1 MKKETLIQVIIILI
15 LSAILGGLIYMT
27 ITEMNNNINPR
38 MFGMNPME
46 EEVEKDTKK
55 EDVDSGNKVEENTIN
70 LSEHTTNINIST
82 GGEYNITGEFENSI
96 IVDSTDKVILNLNNA
111 TIDSQITAAIANK
124 NSGEL
129 VINLVENTTNILKD
143 NGSSE
148 YDGCIYSEGNLTI
161 EGSGTLKVY
170 GRQEEG
176 EGIATETKDITING
190 GDIYIESAD
199 DGLNAGGDGG
209 IITINNGNIFI
220 KASGDG
226 IDSNKDLIVNGGTI
240 YTMGSSTGG
249 DAGIDTDGKFEING
263 GEVIALGS
271 DMLLNPDEESN
282 QEYISFTLN
291 TKVTSGSKIS
301 LKDGGE
307 NEIISFEAKEDF
319 RTLIISN
326 ADICNNTYY
335 LYVNGEKTEHSKT
348 VK

>member
-1 MKKETLIQVIIILI
+1 MKKETLVQLIIIVI
-15 LSAILGGLIYMT
+15 LTVVLGCFIFVT
-27 ITEMNNNINPR
+27 AKEMNSRDVR
-38 MFGMNPME
+38 MYGMNPME
-46 EEVEKDTKK
+46 EETVKDTKK

-96 IVDSTDKVILNLNNA
+96 IVDSTDKVILNLNNV

-129 VINLVENTTNILKD
+129 VINLVENTTNILMD

-226 IDSNKDLIVNGGTI
+226 IDSNKDLIINGGTI
-240 YTMGSSTGG
+240 YTIGSSVGG

-263 GEVIALGS
+263 GEVIAIGS
-271 DMLLNPDEESN
+271 DMLQNPDNTSK
-282 QEYISFTLN
+282 QKYVSFTLN
-291 TKVTSGSKIS
+291 SKITSGSNIS
-301 LKDGGE
+301 LQDNNG
-307 NEIISFEAKEDF
+307 NELATFEAKEDF

-326 ADICNNTYY
+326 ADLSNNTYY
-335 LYVNGEKTEHSKT
+335 LYINGEKTEYSKT

>member
-1 MKKETLIQVIIILI
+1 MKKETFIQVIIILI
-15 LSAILGGLIYMT
+15 LTAILGGLVYIT
-27 ITEMNNNINPR
+27 ITEINSTNPR

-70 LSEHTTNINIST
+70 LNEHTTNINISE

-96 IVDSTDKVILNLNNA
+96 IVDSTDKVILNLNNV
-111 TIDSQITAAIANK
+111 TIDSKITAAIANK

-129 VINLVENTTNILKD
+129 VINLPENTTNILKD

-161 EGSGTLKVY
+161 EGNGTLKVY

-176 EGIATETKDITING
+176 EGIATETKNITING

-209 IITINNGNIFI
+209 IITINNGNIVI
-220 KASGDG
+220 KANGDG
-226 IDSNKDLIVNGGTI
+226 IDSNKDLIINGGTV
-240 YTMGSSTGG
+240 YTMGSSIGG

-271 DMLLNPDEESN
+271 DMLQNPDEESN
-282 QEYISFTLN
+282 QEYVSFTLN
-291 TKVTSGSKIS
+291 TKITSGSKIS
-301 LKDGGE
+301 LKDSGE

-335 LYVNGEKTEHSKT
+335 LYVNGEKTEYSKT

>member
-1 MKKETLIQVIIILI
+1 MKKETLVQIIIIVILTIVLGCLI
-15 LSAILGGLIYMT
+15 FVTAK
-27 ITEMNNNINPR
+27 EMNSRDVR
-38 MFGMNPME
+38 MYGMNPIE
-46 EEVEKDTKK
+46 EEVEKNTKK

-70 LSEHTTNINIST
+70 LNEHTTNINISK

-96 IVDSTDKVILNLNNA
+96 IVDSKDKVVLNLNNV

-161 EGSGTLKVY
+161 EGNGTLKVY

-176 EGIATETKDITING
+176 EGIATETSDITING

-226 IDSNKDLIVNGGTI
+226 IDSNKDLIINGGTI
-240 YTMGSSTGG
+240 YTMGSSVGG

-263 GEVIALGS
+263 GEVIAIGS
-271 DMLLNPDEESN
+271 DMLQNPDNTSK
-282 QEYISFTLN
+282 QKYVSFTLN
-291 TKVTSGSKIS
+291 SKITSGSNIS
-301 LKDGGE
+301 LKDNNG
-307 NEIISFEAKEDF
+307 NEIATFEAKEDF

-326 ADICNNTYY
+326 ADLSNNTYY
-335 LYVNGEKTEHSKT
+335 LYINGQKTEYNKT

>member
-1 MKKETLIQVIIILI
+1 MKKETLVQLIIIVILTIVLGCLI
-15 LSAILGGLIYMT
+15 FVTAK
-27 ITEMNNNINPR
+27 EMNSTDVR
-38 MFGMNPME
+38 MYGMNSME
-46 EEVEKDTKK
+46 EETVKDTKK
-55 EDVDSGNKVEENTIN
+55 EDVDTGDKVEANNIN
-70 LSEHTTNINIST
+70 LSEHNTNINISE
-82 GGEYNITGEFENSI
+82 GGEYNITGEFKNSV
-96 IVDSTDKVILNLNNA
+96 IVDSTEKVILNLNNV

-176 EGIATETKDITING
+176 EGIATETKDITIKG

-226 IDSNKDLIVNGGTI
+226 IDSNKDLIINDGTI
-240 YTMGSSTGG
+240 YTMGSSVGG

-263 GEVIALGS
+263 GEIIALGS
-271 DMLLNPDEESN
+271 DMLQNPDNTSK
-282 QEYISFTLN
+282 QKYVSFALN
-291 TKVTSGSKIS
+291 SKITSGSNIS
-301 LKDGGE
+301 LQDNNG
-307 NEIISFEAKEDF
+307 NEIATFEAKEDF

-326 ADICNNTYY
+326 TDLSNNTYY
-335 LYVNGEKTEHSKT
+335 LYINGEKTEYSKT